1 MNADIIKRQSQSD
14 AIKYQV
20 IGAIFCYVTKKG
32 LTWTSENLEAFEK
45 EDITSIARMLN
56 TALTE
61 DEIAFIQK
69 DILENLIPTLRK
81 AVKG

>member
-1 MNADIIKRQSQSD
+1 MNSDIIKRQSQSD

-32 LTWTSENLEAFEK
+32 LTWTPENLEAFEK

-69 DILENLIPTLRK
+69 DILENLIPILRK

>member
-1 MNADIIKRQSQSD
+1 MNADIIKRQAQSD

-20 IGAIFCYVTKKG
+20 IGAIFCYLTQKG
-32 LTWTSENLEAFEK
+32 LTWTPENLEAFEK

-69 DILENLIPTLRK
+69 DILENLIPILRK

>member
-1 MNADIIKRQSQSD
+1 MSLDIIQKEVQSK

-20 IGAIFCYVTKKG
+20 IGAIFCYLTQNG
-32 LTWTSENLEAFEK
+32 LTWTPENLKNLEK
-45 EDITSIARMLN
+45 EDIMFIARMLN
-56 TALTE
+56 TGLTE
-61 DEIAFIQK
+61 DEVSFIQE

>member
-1 MNADIIKRQSQSD
+1 MNVDIIKRQTQSD

-20 IGAIFCYVTKKG
+20 IGAIFCYLTKND
-32 LTWTSENLEAFEK
+32 LTWAPENLKDFQK
-45 EDITSIARMLN
+45 EDITNIARMLN

-61 DEIAFIQK
+61 DEISFIQK

-81 AVKG
+81 AMKG

>member
-1 MNADIIKRQSQSD
+1 MNLDIIKRQSQSD

-20 IGAIFCYVTKKG
+20 IGAIFCYLTKND
-32 LTWTSENLEAFEK
+32 LTWTPENLKNFEK
-45 EDITSIARMLN
+45 EDITNIARMLN

-61 DEIAFIQK
+61 DEISFIQK

-81 AVKG
+81 VVKG

>member
-1 MNADIIKRQSQSD
+1 MNEDIIKRQTQSD

-20 IGAIFCYVTKKG
+20 IGAIFCYLTKNN
-32 LTWTSENLEAFEK
+32 LTWTPENLKDFQK
-45 EDITSIARMLN
+45 EDITNIARMLN
-56 TALTE
+56 TSLTE
-61 DEIAFIQK
+61 DEISFIQK

>member
-1 MNADIIKRQSQSD
+1 MNVDIIKRQTQSD

-20 IGAIFCYVTKKG
+20 IGAIFCYLTKND
-32 LTWTSENLEAFEK
+32 LTWAPENLKDFQK
-45 EDITSIARMLN
+45 EDITNIARMLN
-56 TALTE
+56 TSLTE
-61 DEIAFIQK
+61 DEISFIQK

>member
-1 MNADIIKRQSQSD
+1 MNSDIIKRQSQSD

-20 IGAIFCYVTKKG
+20 IGAIFCYLTKKG
-32 LTWTSENLEAFEK
+32 LTWTPENLEAFEK

-61 DEIAFIQK
+61 DEIAFIQN

>member
-1 MNADIIKRQSQSD
+1 MNSDIIKRQSQSD

-20 IGAIFCYVTKKG
+20 IGAIFYYLTKKG
-32 LTWTSENLEAFEK
+32 LIWTPENLEAFEK

-61 DEIAFIQK
+61 DEIAFIQN
-69 DILENLIPTLRK
+69 DVLENLIPTLRK